1 MVIWNSVSYGEGHR
15 YGGTRSVM
23 EKVIDMVEL
32 GGLAGKWRGY
42 MEPGQLERQ
51 S

>member
-1 MVIWNSVSYGEGHR
+1 MELGGLAGKWRGYGKYLWDSVR
-15 YGGTRSVM
+15 YRDV
-23 EKVIDMVEL
+23 DMVEL

-42 MEPGQLERQ
+42 MELGQLERQ